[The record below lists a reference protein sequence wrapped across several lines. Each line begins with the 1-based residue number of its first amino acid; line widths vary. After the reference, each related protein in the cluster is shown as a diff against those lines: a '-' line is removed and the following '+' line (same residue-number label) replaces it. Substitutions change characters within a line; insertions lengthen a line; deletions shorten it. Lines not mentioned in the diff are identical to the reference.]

1 MTENFSPELA
11 PYRIFLRFRTKDDA
25 PSDSQIIQDFYKL
38 TGLNDALCFVHWQ
51 ARENRDTYV
60 ILDVHCGT
68 NLNEQSVQDLPHEI
82 YQLSW
87 GSESEAM
94 SVPSQ
99 KVIHC
104 EDLT

>member
-1 MTENFSPELA
+1 MMAENPSPELA
-11 PYRIFLRFRTKDDA
+11 PHRIFLRFRTRDDA
-25 PSDSQIIQDFYKL
+25 PSDSQIIQDFYQL

-68 NLNEQSVQDLPHEI
+68 NFDEQHVQDLPHEI

-87 GSESEAM
+87 GSGSGAM
-94 SVPSQ
+94 SVPLQ
-99 KVIHC
+99 KAPIAKI
-104 EDLT
+104 